1 MKTLIVKIVVGILMV
16 GGIGLAIYNSMLVDD
31 RVSENMRIADSLRA
45 EVNKYHQKYDSLL
58 VVAAQLDSKIV
69 EDERRIDSLKKNPPI
84 RREPKPTIVRVDSAV
99 NFLNDFIKD

>member
-1 MKTLIVKIVVGILMV
+1 MKTLIVKIILGILMF

-31 RVSENMRIADSLRA
+31 RVTENMRIADSLRA

-58 VVAAQLDSKIV
+58 VVAGKLDAKIAD
-69 EDERRIDSLKKNPPI
+69 EERRVDSLKRNPP
-84 RREPKPTIVRVDSAV
+84 KPRPSKTPISTPDSAS

>member
-1 MKTLIVKIVVGILMV
+1 MV

-31 RVSENMRIADSLRA
+31 RVTENMRIADSLRA

-58 VVAAQLDSKIV
+58 VIAAQLDSKIA
-69 EDERRIDSLKKNPPI
+69 EDERRIDSLKKNPPK